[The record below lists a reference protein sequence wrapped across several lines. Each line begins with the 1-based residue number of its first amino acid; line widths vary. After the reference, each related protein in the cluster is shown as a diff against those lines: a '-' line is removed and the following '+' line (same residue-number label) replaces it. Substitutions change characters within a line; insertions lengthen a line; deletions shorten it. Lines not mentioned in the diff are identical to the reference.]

1 MADSATSEGTEGK
14 RSMNIIVCVKQVP
27 GTTKVE
33 VDPVTGVLKRD
44 GIESKLNPYDLF
56 ALEMALRL
64 REQTGGEVRTLSM
77 GPPQAAAALEETV
90 AIGADG
96 GVLLSDRKFA
106 GSDVHATSCAI
117 RCGIEKMAP
126 YDLIICGKQTTD
138 GDTAQVG
145 PEVAEMLG
153 IEHASNVTRI
163 LSVDTQSIT
172 VQVNLDDCLQTQRMR
187 LPCLLTIEKD
197 ACTPRLP
204 SYRRRQ
210 NCGADAVHIY
220 SAADLDADETERF
233 GLKGS
238 LTQVERIFPPVK
250 NDDKQVYEGD
260 AEALEARLRAL
271 LIDRR
276 FI

>member
-1 MADSATSEGTEGK
+1 MK
-14 RSMNIIVCVKQVP
+14 IIVCAKQVP
-27 GTTKVE
+27 GTSQVE
-33 VDPVTGVLKRD
+33 VDPVTGILKRE
-44 GIESKLNPYDLF
+44 GVESKLNPYDLF

-64 REQTGGEVRTLSM
+64 REQAGGDVRTLSM
-77 GPPQAAAALEETV
+77 GPPQAAAVLEETL
-90 AIGADG
+90 AIGADS
-96 GVLLSDRKFA
+96 GVLLTDRRFA
-106 GSDVHATSCAI
+106 GSDVHATSYALK
-117 RCGIEKMAP
+117 CGIEKIAP
-126 YDLIICGKQTTD
+126 FDLILCGKQTTD

-145 PEVAEMLG
+145 PEMAEMLG
-153 IEHASNVTRI
+153 IEHASNVTQI
-163 LSVDTQSIT
+163 FSADAQSIT

-204 SYRRRQ
+204 SYRRRK
-210 NCGADAVHIY
+210 NCGADAVRIY
-220 SAADLDADETERF
+220 SAADLDANETERF

-260 AEALEARLRAL
+260 AEALEAGLREL
-271 LIDRR
+271 LINRK

>member
-1 MADSATSEGTEGK
+1 M
-14 RSMNIIVCVKQVP
+14 RIIVCVKQVP
-27 GTTKVE
+27 GTNQVE

-44 GIESKLNPYDLF
+44 GVESKLNPYDLF

-64 REQTGGEVRTLSM
+64 REQAGGEVRTLSM

-96 GVLLSDRKFA
+96 GMLLTDRRFA
-106 GSDVHATSCAI
+106 GSDVHATSYALK
-117 RCGIEKMAP
+117 CGIEKMAP
-126 YDLIICGKQTTD
+126 FDLILCGKQTTD

-145 PEVAEMLG
+145 PEMAEMLG
-153 IEHASNVTRI
+153 IENAANVVRI
-163 LSVDTQSIT
+163 DAVDRESVT
-172 VQVNLDDCLQTQRMR
+172 VTVNLDDCLQTQRMR

-204 SYRRRQ
+204 SYRRRKAFDR
-210 NCGADAVHIY
+210 NAVICCSADDLEGADRQ
-220 SAADLDADETERF
+220 RF

-238 LTQVERIFPPVK
+238 LTQVERIFPPDR
-250 NDDKQVYEGD
+250 NAEKQLFEGD
-260 AEALEARLRAL
+260 EDALRERLCAL
-271 LIDRR
+271 LAERR